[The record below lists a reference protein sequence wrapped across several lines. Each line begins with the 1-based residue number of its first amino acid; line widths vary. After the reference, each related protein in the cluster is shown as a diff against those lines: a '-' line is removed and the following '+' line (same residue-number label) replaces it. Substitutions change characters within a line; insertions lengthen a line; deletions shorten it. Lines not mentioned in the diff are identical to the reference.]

1 VLKTADKSFKN
12 VPLTNNGAFT
22 PHVYEIHGNV
32 LYMHCSNEESE
43 HATVFKKTPSLKDIK
58 DRTNHVPKC
67 EVCGKVMKPHCM
79 FFDECYSEKYYRK
92 ETVDEFTEGAD
103 VCIVVGTALQTGFA
117 RKIVNSFLMKE
128 LPVIEINLE
137 TAID

>member
-1 VLKTADKSFKN
+1 
-12 VPLTNNGAFT
+12 
-22 PHVYEIHGNV
+22 
-32 LYMHCSNEESE
+32 MHCSDEQSD
-43 HATVFKKTPSLKDIK
+43 HAMVFKKSPLLKEIK

-79 FFDECYSEKYYRK
+79 FFDEYYSEKYYRK
-92 ETVDEFTEGAD
+92 ETVDEYIEEAD

-117 RKIVNSFLMKE
+117 RKIVNNFLKKE

-137 TAID
+137 TAIDQGNNLQVFEKSETALPSLFEEYYRLTNVKPEA